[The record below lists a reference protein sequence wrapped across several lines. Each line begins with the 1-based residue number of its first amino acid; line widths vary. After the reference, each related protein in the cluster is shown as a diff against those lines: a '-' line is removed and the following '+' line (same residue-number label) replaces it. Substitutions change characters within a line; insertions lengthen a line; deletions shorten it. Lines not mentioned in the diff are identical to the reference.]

1 MISLP
6 LIKLA
11 TQLTAGMG
19 ASKILG
25 DIIRNNVAVTT
36 PAQALCVK
44 VGGFVLGSM
53 LVEQTS
59 NHIEAQVSNAAQLY
73 EKIKNNQSDE
83 S

>member
-1 MISLP
+1 MISFP

-25 DIIRNNVAVTT
+25 DIIRNNVTVVT
-36 PAQALCVK
+36 PVQAITVK

-53 LVEQTS
+53 LVEQTT
-59 NHIEAQVSNAAQLY
+59 NHVETQLNQAKLMY
-73 EKIKNNQSDE
+73 EKFRNPDSTE
-83 S
+83 E